1 MPAIEVRRH
10 TMRTPGGP
18 HLDQSGVTLAR
29 LVGAPLGP
37 FAMVVTSPVTRA
49 YETALAM
56 GFAVDRTDAH
66 LGLIPDVVDHGVTW
80 NAGFAEWAR
89 ASHSEPSVLRYCA
102 DLHEWCAKVAS
113 SLPGDATALMISHG
127 GVVEAIAVGCM
138 RNANRDADPGEVH
151 KWGGAIR
158 YTEGVRL
165 AFDTHTRQFTGCAVI
180 RVAGAPPDR

>member
-1 MPAIEVRRH
+1 MPTIEVRRH
-10 TMRTPGGP
+10 TMRTPGGT

-29 LVGAPLGP
+29 LVGANLGP
-37 FAMVVTSPVTRA
+37 FAIVVTSPVTRA

-66 LGLIPDVVDHGVTW
+66 LGLIPEMVDQGVTG

-89 ASHSEPSVLRYCA
+89 ASHSEPSVARYCA
-102 DLHEWCAKVAS
+102 VLHDWCTKIAS

-138 RNANRDADPGEVH
+138 RNADAGAVH
-151 KWGGAIR
+151 TWGRAIR

-165 AFDTHTRQFTGCAVI
+165 TFDTHTRQFTGCAVI
-180 RVAGAPPDR
+180 RVEGAPPDR

>member
-10 TMRTPGGP
+10 TMRTPGGN

-29 LVGAPLGP
+29 LVGANLGP
-37 FAMVVTSPVTRA
+37 FSMVVTSPVTRA

-89 ASHSEPSVLRYCA
+89 ASHSEPAVARYCTV
-102 DLHEWCAKVAS
+102 LHDWCAKVAS
-113 SLPGDATALMISHG
+113 ALPGDETALMISHG

-138 RNANRDADPGEVH
+138 RNADPGELH
-151 KWGGAIR
+151 AWGGAVR

-165 AFDTHTRQFTGCAVI
+165 TFDTHTRQFTGCAVI
-180 RVAGAPPDR
+180 RVEEAPPDR

>member
-10 TMRTPGGP
+10 TMRTPGGN
-18 HLDQSGVTLAR
+18 HLDQSGVALAR
-29 LVGAPLGP
+29 LVGANLGP
-37 FAMVVTSPVTRA
+37 FAIVVTSPVTRA

-66 LGLIPDVVDHGVTW
+66 LGLIPDEVDQGVTW

-89 ASHSEPSVLRYCA
+89 AFHSSATVARYCNT
-102 DLHEWCAKVAS
+102 LHDWCAKVAS

-127 GVVEAIAVGCM
+127 GVVEAIAVGCIP
-138 RNANRDADPGEVH
+138 NAGHGEAH
-151 KWGGAIR
+151 ERGGAIR

-165 AFDTHTRQFTGCAVI
+165 TFDTHSRQFTGCAVI
-180 RVAGAPPDR
+180 RVEGAPPDR